1 MSPER
6 PGSQEE
12 NEYSSGS
19 ASERAGSE
27 REYDGYAVNRSEPS
41 SGDPDVVL
49 DVPVL
54 NIDELDLE
62 VEDLAA
68 HVSVRAELAD
78 LVKVNVGV
86 DVYLNNV
93 KLEIKGVEAQ
103 ALLTVRLDR
112 VLSTIDRALDTIDN
126 NPQILGG
133 AARGADQTPKDASQ
147 DARETERM
155 ARLAEATPGWI
166 DDLATERADDS
177 LDLASDP
184 AGRSGA
190 SGNATETTTSKS
202 KEEVGG
208 EETKSNLLDL
218 QIEEENVDG
227 RGRIVGRARDESGN
241 VVEEVLDEE
250 GGVLAPGEP
259 KEAEDNRERKDHSNV
274 EATEAARRRANETGV
289 KLSGVKGTGSDGR
302 ILVKDV
308 ERAARTPAAG

>member
-1 MSPER
+1 MNQNER
-6 PGSQEE
+6 PG
-12 NEYSSGS
+12 GS
-19 ASERAGSE
+19 
-27 REYDGYAVNRSEPS
+27 
-41 SGDPDVVL
+41 DPDVVL

-112 VLSTIDRALDTIDN
+112 VLSTIDRALDAIDN
-126 NPQILGG
+126 NPQILSE
-133 AARGADQTPKDASQ
+133 AARGADQTPQDASQ
-147 DARETERM
+147 AARDAGRM
-155 ARLAEATPGWI
+155 AQLAEATPGRVN
-166 DDLATERADDS
+166 DSATEGAGDR
-177 LDLASDP
+177 LDLASDQ
-184 AGRSGA
+184 AGRAGDSGDV
-190 SGNATETTTSKS
+190 TETTPSES
-202 KEEVGG
+202 KEEEEEG
-208 EETKSNLLDL
+208 EESKSNLADL
-218 QIEEENVDG
+218 QIEEEYVDE

-250 GGVLAPGEP
+250 GGVLDPGEP
-259 KEAEDNRERKDHSNV
+259 KEAEDNREREDDSNV
-274 EATEAARRRANETGV
+274 EATDAARRRANETRV
-289 KLSGVKGTGSDGR
+289 KLSGVKGTGSGGR

-308 ERAARTPAAG
+308 ERAARTSAAD

>member
-6 PGSQEE
+6 PGSQEA

-19 ASERAGSE
+19 AGEQASFEQ
-27 REYDGYAVNRSEPS
+27 EYDGYTVNQNERP
-41 SGDPDVVL
+41 GGNDPDVVL

-112 VLSTIDRALDTIDN
+112 VLSTIDRALDAIDN

-133 AARGADQTPKDASQ
+133 AARGADQTPKDAGQ
-147 DARETERM
+147 AARDTGRM
-155 ARLAEATPGWI
+155 AQLAEATPGWV
-166 DDLATERADDS
+166 DDSATEEAGDR
-177 LDLASDP
+177 LDLASDQ
-184 AGRSGA
+184 AGRAGE
-190 SGNATETTTSKS
+190 SGNVTETTPSKS

-208 EETKSNLLDL
+208 EETKSSLADL
-218 QIEEENVDG
+218 QIEEEYVNE
-227 RGRIVGRARDESGN
+227 RGRIVGRARDASGN

-250 GGVLAPGEP
+250 GDVLNPG
-259 KEAEDNRERKDHSNV
+259 EAEDSREREDDSNV
-274 EATEAARRRANETGV
+274 EATEVARRRANETGV

-308 ERAARTPAAG
+308 ERAARASAAG